1 MRYLPHEAIEKNFQ
15 AEFKK
20 AQETLK
26 QRKKHLEELKTAR
39 GKAHSS
45 ITSDIELTLGKFCIS
60 RASYHGGDF
69 NGVCCQRLVQHAADI
84 ILDIKPI
91 LLAKKENACKE
102 TEVEEK
108 LEKVENTLGLV
119 DAAFYYL
126 NVLHPTEDEKQEARQ
141 AVQTLMIYWR
151 NKVGLTVSLKGH
163 VMEKHACDFND
174 ACGLGD
180 KEESFVE
187 QGHQVGIKD
196 DRRYHRLTNF
206 VKRSDSTMKARS
218 VSSHPVVK
226 GQQEKVAESA
236 KRKRVTLPNDEN
248 VKEPKTWIKKENNKK
263 EKKMKREQY
272 IRINS
277 QNGNDDNINN

>member
-1 MRYLPHEAIEKNFQ
+1 LRYLPHEAIEKNFQ

-60 RASYHGGDF
+60 RTSYHGGDF
-69 NGVCCQRLVQHAADI
+69 NGVCCRRLVQHAADI

-141 AVQTLMIYWR
+141 AVQTLMTYWR
-151 NKVGLTVSLKGH
+151 NKAGLTVSLKGH

-236 KRKRVTLPNDEN
+236 KIRQ
-248 VKEPKTWIKKENNKK
+248 VKSNQTF
-263 EKKMKREQY
+263 
-272 IRINS
+272 S
-277 QNGNDDNINN
+277 FINNVMMKCIT